1 MNLDNTKS
9 RPASKLPAIN
19 VERMRVHALPAVR
32 FLTTEAR
39 QLADIKRL
47 VPSLGK
53 CDPIDWQSVSGG
65 RPKPA
70 DPPERKTAVQADLLD
85 GGRGDKKSG
94 AISGVKSSN
103 TDLCTATLPRIIA
116 LHFFGLEVGE
126 ADR

>member
-1 MNLDNTKS
+1 MISL
-9 RPASKLPAIN
+9 
-19 VERMRVHALPAVR
+19 ALP
-32 FLTTEAR
+32 TEAR
-39 QLADIKRL
+39 QFAEIKGL

-70 DPPERKTAVQADLLD
+70 DPPERQTAVQADLLD
-85 GGRGDKKSG
+85 GGKGDKKSG
-94 AISGVKSSN
+94 AISEVDFSN
-103 TDLCTATLPRIIA
+103 TDLCTATPPRIIA